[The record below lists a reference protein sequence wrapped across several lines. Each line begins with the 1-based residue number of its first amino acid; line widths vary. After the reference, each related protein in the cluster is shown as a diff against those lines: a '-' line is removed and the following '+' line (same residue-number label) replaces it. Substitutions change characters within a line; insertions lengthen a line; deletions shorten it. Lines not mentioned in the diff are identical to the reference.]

1 MIYLYIDDQE
11 VMEVLSFAKQ
21 ITVGKNEDTFS
32 TMINFPIEN
41 YNPEAFIRLAEFYWQ
56 PDKTLDFKI
65 INKETGTTLLRFTSH
80 GAKVIDYSYISGRGL
95 NFFMTV
101 IEDSVLEGLNGEKEW
116 DNGTIDR

>member
-65 INKETGTTLLRFTSH
+65 INKETDTTLLRFTSH